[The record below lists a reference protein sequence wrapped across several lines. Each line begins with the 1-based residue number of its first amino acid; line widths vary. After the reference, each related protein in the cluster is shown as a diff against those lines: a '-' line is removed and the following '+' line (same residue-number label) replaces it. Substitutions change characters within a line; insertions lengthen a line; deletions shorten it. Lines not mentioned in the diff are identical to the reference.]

1 MSAIDFA
8 SAFGTYL
15 ETGAVAL
22 GRDTRRIGERLHSA
36 VIAGLLSTGIDVY
49 DLGILPAPVI
59 QYAVKQMGAKGG
71 VSISGP
77 SAGPE
82 WKSLRFFG
90 ADGAALN
97 SYQDEELLD
106 IFHNGS
112 FAVKPWNQLGR
123 LSSRDTAI
131 RIYMNA
137 LRDFLDVEAIRARR
151 FKIVLDCGN
160 GTASQVVAQF
170 LTDIGCDVIA
180 INNTPS
186 PDATYTPLIDERSVQ
201 SASQLVKPVGADI
214 GFYFNLD
221 ATNVVVISEQGQSLG
236 EEMTFAL
243 LTDDALLRQPGLPVV
258 TNVSTTSLI
267 DDIAAKYG
275 SIVSRCPIGQKHVIE
290 RMRSIG
296 AALGGEGSGG
306 VAFPQFSYG
315 IDGIASMG
323 MMLQMLA
330 QRGGSVSEL
339 AQTFPAYTIKK
350 DAVRCPVYLFH
361 TILRRISDIFAGE
374 TLDLTDGVKILFAS
388 GWLHIRP
395 SRNEPILRV
404 IAESRDPNDAETLLQ
419 RGKTEVRKAM
429 I

>member
-15 ETGAVAL
+15 ETGPVVI
-22 GRDTRRIGERLHSA
+22 GRDTRRTGERLHSA
-36 VIAGLLSTGIDVY
+36 VIAGLLSTGVDVY
-49 DLGILPAPVI
+49 DVGTLPAPVI
-59 QYAVKQMGAKGG
+59 QHAVTHMGARGG
-71 VSISGP
+71 VAISGP

-82 WKSLRFFG
+82 WKALRFFG

-106 IFHNGS
+106 IFHNGT
-112 FAVKPWNQLGR
+112 FAAKPWNQLGR
-123 LSSRDTAI
+123 LSVHDTAI
-131 RIYMNA
+131 RDYSAA
-137 LRDFLDVEAIRARR
+137 LQAFLDGAAIRARH
-151 FKIVLDCGN
+151 FKVVLDCGN
-160 GTASQVVAQF
+160 GTAAQCVAQL
-170 LTDIGCDVIA
+170 LTDLGCDVIA

-186 PDATYTPLIDERSVQ
+186 PDAVYTTIIDAHNTQ
-201 SASQLVKPVGADI
+201 SACQLVKPVGADV

-236 EEMTFAL
+236 EEATFAL
-243 LTDDALLRQPGLPVV
+243 LTDYILSRQPGQPVV

-275 SIVSRCPIGQKHVIE
+275 ATVSRCRIGQKYIIE
-290 RMRSIG
+290 RMRSMT

-306 VAFPQFSYG
+306 AAFPNFLYG
-315 IDGIASMG
+315 IDGIASLG
-323 MMLQMLA
+323 MVLQMLA
-330 QRGGSVSEL
+330 QRQVSVSEL
-339 AQTFPAYTIKK
+339 MHGFPAYTIKK
-350 DAVRCPVYLFH
+350 DAVRCPVFLFH
-361 TILRRISDIFAGE
+361 TILRRIAELFAGE
-374 TLDLTDGVKILFAS
+374 TLDLTDGVKISFAS

-395 SRNEPILRV
+395 SRNEPIMRI
-404 IAESRDPNDAETLLQ
+404 IAESHNPADAENLLQ

>member
-131 RIYMNA
+131 RSYTNA
-137 LRDFLDVEAIRARR
+137 LRDFLDIEAIRARR

-160 GTASQVVAQF
+160 GTASQFVAQF

-180 INNTPS
+180 INNAPS
-186 PDATYTPLIDERSVQ
+186 SDVTYTPLIDERSVQ
-201 SASQLVKPVGADI
+201 SACQLVKPVGADI

-221 ATNVVVISEQGQSLG
+221 ATNVVAISEQGDRKS
-236 EEMTFAL
+236 
-243 LTDDALLRQPGLPVV
+243 VV
-258 TNVSTTSLI
+258 
-267 DDIAAKYG
+267 
-275 SIVSRCPIGQKHVIE
+275 
-290 RMRSIG
+290 
-296 AALGGEGSGG
+296 
-306 VAFPQFSYG
+306 
-315 IDGIASMG
+315 
-323 MMLQMLA
+323 
-330 QRGGSVSEL
+330 
-339 AQTFPAYTIKK
+339 
-350 DAVRCPVYLFH
+350 
-361 TILRRISDIFAGE
+361 
-374 TLDLTDGVKILFAS
+374 
-388 GWLHIRP
+388 
-395 SRNEPILRV
+395 
-404 IAESRDPNDAETLLQ
+404 
-419 RGKTEVRKAM
+419 
-429 I
+429 